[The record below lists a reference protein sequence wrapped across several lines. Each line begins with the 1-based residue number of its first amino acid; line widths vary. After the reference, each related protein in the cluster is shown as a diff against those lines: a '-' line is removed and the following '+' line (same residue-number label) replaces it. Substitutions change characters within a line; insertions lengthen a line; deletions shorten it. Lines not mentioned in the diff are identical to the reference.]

1 MLSGSARLAC
11 VDDNESLRGGFN
23 TSAMK
28 LPYKYTQS
36 KQNWH
41 EKNKRPKRCAKARE
55 LDNRGVVVIGNGQ
68 RRVASASPTPAPRLR
83 PPADGEPEC
92 VDGVVP

>member
-28 LPYKYTQS
+28 LPYSTS

-41 EKNKRPKRCAKARE
+41 EKNKGPNAAKARE
-55 LDNRGVVVIGNGQ
+55 LDSRGGVVIGNGQ
-68 RRVASASPTPAPRLR
+68 RRVASASPIPAPRLR

>member
-1 MLSGSARLAC
+1 MLRRECAC

-28 LPYKYTQS
+28 LPYCTQ
-36 KQNWH
+36 H
-41 EKNKRPKRCAKARE
+41 RNKTGTRRTKGPNAATKARE
-55 LDNRGVVVIGNGQ
+55 LDSRGGVVIGNRQ